1 MLLFQLEVIDPC
13 MNDIYV
19 YIIFTVVD
27 RIRTFYHQ
35 SSARLWLTVPTFKR
49 RLQEVDDSSADNS
62 WWCCCTEALYVCFCM
77 CVQEKQL
84 RSIRDTSSHKA
95 VTLMHCSWLTDS
107 ALKLLR
113 SSVGSNS
120 FINVQNKSGT
130 NFRTF
135 TAGCWKK
142 TYKCKKVYQAADNF
156 EILVF
161 SFSQT

>member
-1 MLLFQLEVIDPC
+1 MYEWHICVHNIHCCWPNPYLLPSELCSLVTD
-13 MNDIYV
+13 
-19 YIIFTVVD
+19 
-27 RIRTFYHQ
+27 
-35 SSARLWLTVPTFKR
+35 
-49 RLQEVDDSSADNS
+49 SADIQTS
-62 WWCCCTEALYVCFCM
+62 TPGGRWQLCWQQLMVLLHWSFVCVFLYA